1 MEMNSIESIKKL
13 TIESLLKDKHINELY
28 QNTMEQIIDAASNG
42 QVEITTDLIKFD
54 DCIEIE
60 KIFKLLGYK
69 LLRCVSFITSDDEIK
84 LNISWL

>member
-13 TIESLLKDKHINELY
+13 TVESLLKDKHINKLY
-28 QNTMEQIIDAASNG
+28 QNIMEQIIDAASNG
-42 QVEITTDLIKFD
+42 QFEIITSLIKFD

-60 KIFKLLGYK
+60 KIFRLLGYK
-69 LLRCVSFITSDDEIK
+69 PLRCLSSIISDSEIK